1 MLVKAF
7 VFDVDG
13 VMSKSIQ
20 SISPSGDPIRTANI
34 KDGFAIINAMKQGY
48 FVGVISGG
56 YTEEV
61 RKRCE
66 KLGIKHIYMKAR
78 NKTECF
84 EDFLSKTGVRSENVM
99 YMGDDIP
106 DYHVMNLAGIP
117 VCPNDAVTEIKSIS
131 KYISDRNGGE
141 GCVRD
146 VIEQVMRAH
155 GNWFSSESL
164 NWSSF

>member
-1 MLVKAF
+1 MRVKAF

-20 SISPSGDPIRTANI
+20 TLSPSGDPIRTANI
-34 KDGFAIINAMKQGY
+34 KDGYAIINAMKQGY
-48 FVGVISGG
+48 HIGVISGG

-66 KLGIKHIYMKAR
+66 KIGIKHIYMKAG
-78 NKTECF
+78 NKMECY
-84 EDFLSKTGVRSENVM
+84 EDFIEKTGVNSENVM

-106 DYHVMNLAGIP
+106 DYNVMTRAGIP

-146 VIEQVMRAH
+146 VIEQVMRAQ
-155 GNWFSSESL
+155 GKWFSTESL